1 MSTLVVATVKS
12 ASSAAPVFQ
21 NSSGVE
27 KGQLVKA
34 WVNFNAQGTPAIRD
48 SFNVSSITDHDTG
61 YFTLNFT
68 NSMSDGNYV
77 AYCQAST
84 GNDLSYSAAD
94 SNYLGTG
101 GVRVI
106 SRTSRTS
113 NATDFPYVGVAVVGG
128 AN

>member
-1 MSTLVVATVKS
+1 MSTLQVGTIKS
-12 ASSAAPVFQ
+12 SNSSPPVFQ

-34 WVNFNAQGTPAIRD
+34 WVNFNAQGTAAIRD

-68 NSMSDGNYV
+68 NSMSNGNYV
-77 AYCQAST
+77 VYCQAST
-84 GNDLSYSAAD
+84 GNDLSFSAAD
-94 SNYLGTG
+94 SNFLGTG

-113 NATDFPYVGVAVVGG
+113 GATDFPYVGVAVVGG
-128 AN
+128 DN